1 MNQPPRTNRYDFNG
15 RSAVVT
21 GGARGLGLRIAERL
35 AESGCKV
42 HIFDLN
48 ADDTDRLPGEF
59 HSVDITSSAAINDSI
74 NALADRPTLLVNN
87 AGITRDRTLMKMQDD
102 EWQSVID
109 TNLTGAFNMIRAMAP
124 LMTNAG
130 HGRIVNIAS
139 INGIRGKFGQANY
152 TAAKAGLIGLTKTAA
167 RELGRKGV
175 TVNVI
180 APGMVLTEMT
190 TLLPPEIVERA
201 CSETALGELATAD
214 DVADAALF
222 LLSDPAAAITGSVL
236 QVDAGQYL

>member
-1 MNQPPRTNRYDFNG
+1 M
-15 RSAVVT
+15 VT

-35 AESGCKV
+35 AESGCRV

-48 ADDTDRLPGEF
+48 AVDDDRLPGEF
-59 HSVDITSSAAINDSI
+59 HSVDITSAKAVNDSV
-74 NALADRPTLLVNN
+74 NALVDSPTLLINN

-109 TNLTGAFNMIRAMAP
+109 TNLTGSFNMIRAMAP
-124 LMTNAG
+124 LMTGAG
-130 HGRIVNIAS
+130 HGRIVSIAS
-139 INGIRGKFGQANY
+139 INGLRGKFGQANY

-190 TLLPPEIVERA
+190 RLLPPEILERA
-201 CSETALGELATAD
+201 CSETAIGELATAD

-222 LLSDPAAAITGSVL
+222 LLSDPAATITGSVL

>member
-1 MNQPPRTNRYDFNG
+1 MNQPAPTNRYDFNG

-35 AESGCKV
+35 AESGCRV

-48 ADDTDRLPGEF
+48 VDDRSRLPGEF
-59 HSVDITSSAAINDSI
+59 HQVDVTRAEAVNASV
-74 NALADRPTLLVNN
+74 NALTDSPTLLVNN

-124 LMTNAG
+124 MMTSSG

-139 INGIRGKFGQANY
+139 INGLRGKFGQANY
-152 TAAKAGLIGLTKTAA
+152 TAAKAGLIGLAKTAA
-167 RELGRKGV
+167 RELGARGV

-180 APGMVLTEMT
+180 APGMILTEMT
-190 TLLPPEIVERA
+190 SLLAPEIVERA
-201 CSETALGELATAD
+201 CSETAIGELATAD

-222 LLSDPAAAITGSVL
+222 LLSDPSAAITGSIL
-236 QVDAGQYL
+236 QVDGGQYL

>member
-1 MNQPPRTNRYDFNG
+1 MSASGNQYNFKG

-35 AESGCKV
+35 AESGCKT

-48 ADDTDRLPGEF
+48 VDDASQLPGQF
-59 HSVDITSSAAINDSI
+59 HSVDISSAESI
-74 NALADRPTLLVNN
+74 NTAVGALDDDTVLLVNN
-87 AGITRDRTLMKMQDD
+87 AGITRDRTLMKMQDA

-109 TNLTGAFNMIRAMAP
+109 TNLTGSFNMIRAMAP
-124 LMTNAG
+124 LMTKAG
-130 HGRIVNIAS
+130 HGRIVNISS
-139 INGIRGKFGQANY
+139 INGLRGKFGQANY

-180 APGMVLTEMT
+180 APGMVMTALTAS
-190 TLLPPEIVERA
+190 LSAEILERA
-201 CSETALGELATAD
+201 CSETATGELAIAD
-214 DVADAALF
+214 DIADATLF
-222 LLSDPAAAITGSVL
+222 LLSDPSSAITGSVL
-236 QVDAGQYL
+236 QVDSGQYL

>member
-1 MNQPPRTNRYDFNG
+1 MNQPTRTNLYDFNG

-35 AESGCKV
+35 AESGCRV

-48 ADDTDRLPGEF
+48 ADDHSHLPGEF
-59 HSVDITSSAAINDSI
+59 HGVDITRSEAVNNAVSALTDS
-74 NALADRPTLLVNN
+74 PTLLVNN
-87 AGITRDRTLMKMQDD
+87 AGITRDRTLVKMQDD

-109 TNLTGAFNMIRAMAP
+109 TNLTGSFNMMRAMAP

-139 INGIRGKFGQANY
+139 INGLRGKFGQANY

-167 RELGRKGV
+167 RELGAKGV

-180 APGMVLTEMT
+180 APGMILTEMT
-190 TLLPPEIVERA
+190 ASLPPENVERA
-201 CSETALGELATAD
+201 CSETAIARLATAD
-214 DVADAALF
+214 DVADAVLY
-222 LLSDPAAAITGSVL
+222 LLSDPSGAITGSVL
-236 QVDAGQYL
+236 RVDGGQYL